1 MRNFENVK
9 KIVIKI
15 GTNTLTKP
23 NTIEIDT
30 EFIGQIAD
38 QIVNLLKK
46 SIQAVIVTS
55 GAIGMGAGRLGIK
68 EKITDPRK
76 RQACAAI
83 GQPLLMQAYEQ
94 AFRKHKVTVGQ
105 VLLTSD
111 VLEKATTYKN
121 LRNVIDEL
129 FNDNVVPILNENDCI
144 STEEIGTAFGDND
157 RLSAL
162 VASKIDANLLIM
174 LTDIDAL
181 YDRDPKENGAK
192 PIRTVEHIT
201 PEIQSSAGQSN
212 TKFGTGGM
220 HTKIAAV
227 SIAFDAGCK
236 IVIARG
242 RERNVLPRIINGEDI
257 GTVFIP
263 TDIKKREYWDRW
275 ILNIETSGSITVAT
289 EEFKKIRKELKR
301 SPDKRSPD
309 KKLYPRWILNVEGSF
324 QRGAAITINSYFKG
338 VSQLSSNEIKMW
350 MGKTQ
355 RDIKEE
361 IGKGEVFVA
370 QYKEIVPIKENM
382 I

>member
-1 MRNFENVK
+1 MRNFANVK

-23 NTIEIDT
+23 KTIEIDT
-30 EFIGQIAD
+30 GFIGQIAE

-111 VLEKATTYKN
+111 VLGKATTYKN

-129 FNDNVVPILNENDCI
+129 LDNKVVPILNENDCV
-144 STEEIGTAFGDND
+144 STEEIRTAFGDND

-162 VASKIDANLLIM
+162 VASKIEANLLIM

-181 YDRDPKENGAK
+181 YDRDPKDDGAK
-192 PIRTVEHIT
+192 PIRTVERIT
-201 PEIQSSAGQSN
+201 PEIQASAGQSG
-212 TKFGTGGM
+212 TKFSTGGM
-220 HTKIAAV
+220 RTKIAAV

-242 RERNVLPRIINGEDI
+242 RERNVLPRILDGEEI

-275 ILNIETSGSITVAT
+275 ILNIETSGSITVAP
-289 EEFKKIRKELKR
+289 EEFKKIRKEHRRSPEKR
-301 SPDKRSPD
+301 SPE
-309 KKLYPRWILNVEGSF
+309 KKLYPRWILNVSGSF
-324 QRGAAITINSYFKG
+324 QRGAVITINEDFKG
-338 VSQLSSNEIKMW
+338 VSQLSSNEIKMLK
-350 MGKTQ
+350 GKTQ
-355 RDIKEE
+355 GEIKEE
-361 IGKGEVFVA
+361 MGTGDVFVA
-370 QYKEIVPIKENM
+370 QYKEIVPIKENLK
-382 I
+382 

>member
-1 MRNFENVK
+1 MRNFTNVK

-23 NTIEIDT
+23 NTIKIDT
-30 EFIGQIAD
+30 GFIGQIAD

-94 AFRKHKVTVGQ
+94 AFWKHKVTVGQ

-111 VLEKATTYKN
+111 VLGKATTYKN

-129 FNDNVVPILNENDCI
+129 LDKKVVPILNENDCV

-162 VASKIDANLLIM
+162 VASKIDADLLIM

-181 YDRDPKENGAK
+181 YDRDPNNDGAK

-201 PEIQSSAGQSN
+201 PEIQASAGQSG
-212 TKFGTGGM
+212 TKFSTGGM
-220 HTKIAAV
+220 RTKIAAV
-227 SIAFDAGCK
+227 SIAFDAGCQ

-242 RERNVLPRIINGEDI
+242 RERNVLPRIIDGEEI
-257 GTVFIP
+257 GTVFIS

-275 ILNIETSGSITVAT
+275 ILNIETSGSIKVDP
-289 EEFKKIRKELKR
+289 EEFKKIRKEH
-301 SPDKRSPD
+301 KRSPD
-309 KKLYPRWILNVEGSF
+309 KKLYPRWISSVEGSF
-324 QRGAAITINSYFKG
+324 QRGAVITINNDFKG
-338 VSQLSSNEIKMW
+338 VSQLSSNEIKMLK
-350 MGKTQ
+350 GKTQ
-355 RDIKEE
+355 GEIKKEM
-361 IGKGEVFVA
+361 GKGEVFVA
-370 QYKEIVPIKENM
+370 QYKEIVPIKENLR
-382 I
+382 